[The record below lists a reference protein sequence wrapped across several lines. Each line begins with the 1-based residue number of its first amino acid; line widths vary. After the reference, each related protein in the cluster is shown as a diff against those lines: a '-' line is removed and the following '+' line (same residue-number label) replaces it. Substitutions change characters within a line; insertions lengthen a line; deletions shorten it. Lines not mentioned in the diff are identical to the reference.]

1 MVGGVRCM
9 AERGT
14 CEGGAC
20 VAGGCCC
27 KGACVTGR
35 HAWWG
40 HAWQGVCISGDMATE
55 AGGTHSSVIHLILLP
70 INLIITSSKL
80 RQISDLHLKHL
91 RKGQIELVTQM
102 VSRLT
107 RLPLSIQRKDTSV
120 YSNSWRSSDFSY

>member
-40 HAWQGVCISGDMATE
+40 HAWQGVCISGDMAIQL
-55 AGGTHSSVIHLILLP
+55 VI
-70 INLIITSSKL
+70 
-80 RQISDLHLKHL
+80 
-91 RKGQIELVTQM
+91 QM
-102 VSRLT
+102 VSSLT